1 MELQLFGITI
11 ICYRPKIG
19 SISSPVFSLLAL
31 FKVVFYEE
39 LEKQASDRVSL
50 CLLRWALGLLFT
62 TVQVCFVPEI
72 CINIAYSN
80 AIKNNEEKTEFHQY
94 DRQHVYNIMIIV
106 LRTYELTESFQIK
119 RPMVV
124 NDHSRLVIYLR
135 KIKGF
140 YYRSDLN
147 ALSIDIPYT
156 TIQLI

>member
-1 MELQLFGITI
+1 MELQLFAITI

-80 AIKNNEEKTEFHQY
+80 AIKSNEEKIEFHQY

-106 LRTYELTESFQIK
+106 LRTYELTESFSSCSFQIK
-119 RPMVV
+119 RPIVV
-124 NDHSRLVIYLR
+124 NDHSWLVISLR
-135 KIKGF
+135 KLRDFIT
-140 YYRSDLN
+140 DL
-147 ALSIDIPYT
+147 I
-156 TIQLI
+156 